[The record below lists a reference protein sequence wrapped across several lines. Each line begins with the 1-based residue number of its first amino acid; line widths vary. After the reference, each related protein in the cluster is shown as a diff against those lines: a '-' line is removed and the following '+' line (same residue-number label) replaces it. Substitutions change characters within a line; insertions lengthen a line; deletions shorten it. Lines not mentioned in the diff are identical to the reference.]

1 MMKADM
7 SQQAL
12 TYSIIAN
19 PSARSGGSSAAMRK
33 ALEQAL
39 AKHGIS
45 YDLYWTTGKGNAMEL
60 ARQVSAQP
68 EDTVLVVLGGDGT
81 INEVLNGIQ
90 DFSRVRLG
98 FLPAGS
104 SNDLARGLKLH
115 DIDTLIQR
123 ICAGSVIRTIDL
135 GILHYDHLPKMKDRI
150 FAISCGIG
158 YDAAICEEALH
169 SRIKKFFNLLH
180 QGKLSYG
187 VIGAKQ
193 LFAAPSSHCEITLKD
208 GTGYSADRMLFAS
221 VMNTPYEGGGY
232 QFAPDALPDD
242 SLLNL
247 VMVGDIA
254 KLNALIHFPSAHEGR
269 YYHVKGV
276 THSMA
281 ERIHIETSTPLWVHT
296 DGEVITKADSVSVSI
311 LPHRLNL
318 IV

>member
-1 MMKADM
+1 
-7 SQQAL
+7 
-12 TYSIIAN
+12 
-19 PSARSGGSSAAMRK
+19 MRK

-45 YDLYWTTGKGNAMEL
+45 YDLYWTTGKGHAMEL
-60 ARQVSAQP
+60 ASEITALHR
-68 EDTVLVVLGGDGT
+68 DTVLVVLGGDGT

-90 DFSRVRLG
+90 DFSKVRLG

-104 SNDLARGLKLH
+104 SNDLARGLKLS

-123 ICAGSVIRTIDL
+123 ICTGSVTHTIDL
-135 GILHYDHLPKMKDRI
+135 GLLHYDRLPEIRDRI

-193 LFAAPSSHCEITLKD
+193 LFAAPSARCEITMKD
-208 GTGYSADRMLFAS
+208 GKRYTADRMLFAS

-232 QFAPDALPDD
+232 QFAPDARPDD
-242 SLLNL
+242 ALLNL

-269 YYHVKGV
+269 YYHVNGV

-296 DGEVITKADSVSVSI
+296 DGEVMTKAESI
-311 LPHRLNL
+311 TVTVLPHRLKL